1 MKPSGLRHTFCLSFL
16 PQYNILLFFSP
27 ERSKT
32 MSFDHILLEQKEHI
46 SIVTIDHPPANAWNL
61 AAMEEFKERLDH
73 LENDQATRVVIL
85 TGAGEKIFSSGFDV
99 SDAANAPKTSPLGR
113 ELWRRI
119 DRFPKPVIA
128 ALNGHAFGGGLELA
142 LACHFR
148 IMVDDPKALVGL
160 TELNLGII
168 PGWGGTQRL
177 PRLVGRARALEM
189 ILFSQRMGPQEAL
202 EIGLVNRL
210 SAPGKL
216 LEDALERPPI
226 AVSWVLKALAVG
238 AYEGIDAGLRA
249 EDEGSAAVRET
260 KDRAE
265 GFQAFLEKRKPVFT
279 GE

>member
-1 MKPSGLRHTFCLSFL
+1 MSFK
-16 PQYNILLFFSP
+16 NILL
-27 ERSKT
+27 ER
-32 MSFDHILLEQKEHI
+32 KENI
-46 SIVTIDHPPANAWNL
+46 AVLTIDHPPANAWNL

-73 LENDQATRVVIL
+73 LENDRQTRAVIL

-99 SDAANAPKTSPLGR
+99 SDAANALKTSPLGR
-113 ELWRRI
+113 ELWRRM
-119 DRFPKPVIA
+119 DRFPKPTIA
-128 ALNGHAFGGGLELA
+128 ALNGHALGGGLELA
-142 LACHFR
+142 MTCHFR
-148 IMVDDPKALVGL
+148 IMVDDPKASVGL

-189 ILFSQRMGPQEAL
+189 ILFSQRIGPREAL

-210 SAPGKL
+210 AEPGKL
-216 LEDALERPPI
+216 MEDALELARKLAERPPI

-265 GFQAFLEKRKPVFT
+265 GFQAFLEKRKPIFT